1 MGFFSAVKKIFGGS
15 RQDENA
21 PQPSDAADESQSSE
35 IGAEA
40 RHEPE
45 TAPAREPGGGAA
57 LPQEA
62 AAPVSPAS
70 EVVPEPAPTL
80 FEEKGVAG
88 APAPASG
95 ISGEDEAL
103 TLRLREAEPRLSIW
117 LGIILED
124 VDGVGDLLWQRLAF
138 LLHSLDAPQDEVQAF
153 VRDFQD
159 WLERMEYRYVEEFRS
174 ELQYRLALALD
185 LEDEEDER
193 SRLFLKISEGLS
205 RTREQFA
212 RRLDTL
218 FAGHGELDEQFWE
231 ELEELFIMADLGYE
245 PSLELV
251 ERLKERARREKATR
265 AEQAVNCCWPNWRR
279 SSTRR
284 AAFRP

>member
-1 MGFFSAVKKIFGGS
+1 MRFFSAVKKIFGGS

-62 AAPVSPAS
+62 AAPVSPAP
-70 EVVPEPAPTL
+70 EVVPEPAPTP

-138 LLHSLDAPQDEVQAF
+138 LLLGSTCGEAQNIGGVC
-153 VRDFQD
+153 V
-159 WLERMEYRYVEEFRS
+159 EYKR
-174 ELQYRLALALD
+174 
-185 LEDEEDER
+185 
-193 SRLFLKISEGLS
+193 
-205 RTREQFA
+205 
-212 RRLDTL
+212 
-218 FAGHGELDEQFWE
+218 
-231 ELEELFIMADLGYE
+231 
-245 PSLELV
+245 
-251 ERLKERARREKATR
+251 
-265 AEQAVNCCWPNWRR
+265 
-279 SSTRR
+279 
-284 AAFRP
+284 

>member
-21 PQPSDAADESQSSE
+21 PQSSDAAAESQSSE

-45 TAPAREPGGGAA
+45 TAPARESEAGAV
-57 LPQEA
+57 LPPEA
-62 AAPVSPAS
+62 AASVNT
-70 EVVPEPAPTL
+70 AP
-80 FEEKGVAG
+80 GQ
-88 APAPASG
+88 ASG

-117 LGIILED
+117 LGIVLED

-138 LLHSLDAPQDEVQAF
+138 LLRSLDAPLDEVQAF
-153 VRDFQD
+153 VRDFQA
-159 WLERMEYRYVEEFRS
+159 WLERMEYRHVEEFRS

-193 SRLFLKISEGLS
+193 SRLFLKISEGLP
-205 RTREQFA
+205 RTVRA
-212 RRLDTL
+212 SP
-218 FAGHGELDEQFWE
+218 GH
-231 ELEELFIMADLGYE
+231 
-245 PSLELV
+245 
-251 ERLKERARREKATR
+251 
-265 AEQAVNCCWPNWRR
+265 
-279 SSTRR
+279 
-284 AAFRP
+284 AFRRPRRTGRAVLGRAGRALHHGRPGL

>member
-62 AAPVSPAS
+62 AAPVTRPRKLFRT
-70 EVVPEPAPTL
+70 APTL

-95 ISGEDEAL
+95 TSG
-103 TLRLREAEPRLSIW
+103 
-117 LGIILED
+117 
-124 VDGVGDLLWQRLAF
+124 
-138 LLHSLDAPQDEVQAF
+138 
-153 VRDFQD
+153 
-159 WLERMEYRYVEEFRS
+159 
-174 ELQYRLALALD
+174 
-185 LEDEEDER
+185 
-193 SRLFLKISEGLS
+193 K
-205 RTREQFA
+205 TR
-212 RRLDTL
+212 
-218 FAGHGELDEQFWE
+218 
-231 ELEELFIMADLGYE
+231 
-245 PSLELV
+245 P
-251 ERLKERARREKATR
+251 
-265 AEQAVNCCWPNWRR
+265 
-279 SSTRR
+279 
-284 AAFRP
+284 

>member
-62 AAPVSPAS
+62 AAPVSPAP
-70 EVVPEPAPTL
+70 EVVPEPAPTP

-138 LLHSLDAPQDEVQAF
+138 LLRSLDAPQDEVEAF
-153 VRDFQD
+153 VHDFQD

-218 FAGHGELDEQFWE
+218 FAGHRELDEQFW
-231 ELEELFIMADLGYE
+231 
-245 PSLELV
+245 
-251 ERLKERARREKATR
+251 
-265 AEQAVNCCWPNWRR
+265 
-279 SSTRR
+279 
-284 AAFRP
+284 

>member
-21 PQPSDAADESQSSE
+21 PQSSDAAAESQSSE

-45 TAPAREPGGGAA
+45 TALARESEAGAV
-57 LPQEA
+57 LPPEA
-62 AAPVSPAS
+62 AASVNTAPGA
-70 EVVPEPAPTL
+70 VPEPAPAS
-80 FEEKGVAG
+80 GQ
-88 APAPASG
+88 ASG

-117 LGIILED
+117 LSIVLED

-138 LLHSLDAPQDEVQAF
+138 LLRSLDAPLDEVQAF
-153 VRDFQD
+153 VRDFQA
-159 WLERMEYRYVEEFRS
+159 WLERMEYRHVEEFRS

-218 FAGHGELDEQFWE
+218 FAGHGELDEQF
-231 ELEELFIMADLGYE
+231 
-245 PSLELV
+245 
-251 ERLKERARREKATR
+251 
-265 AEQAVNCCWPNWRR
+265 
-279 SSTRR
+279 
-284 AAFRP
+284 